1 MSTLTRFVE
10 LARLRVEHDYFDGAP
25 ARGLRFDPE
34 PESVDWIRRHDLV
47 VRQRDGELLL
57 AAAEPRLP
65 QVWEELRADAAPPA
79 WTLRASDPRHAL
91 YTDRRDRTGHLR
103 ITLDD
108 AAPRAR
114 DLAFDAWIAALPLR
128 ATRRLRARRGTWKYL
143 LVGDWPDVP
152 IALVD
157 RDGGVEFR
165 RDEPETL
172 DDGRV
177 AAVFRSTRRLPLRER
192 GALRL
197 ELRETEGA
205 SRRLLTPVPLAAPAG
220 LICEHRNG
228 RRRPVHEIFLNR

>member
-10 LARLRVEHDYFDGAP
+10 LARLRVEHDYFDGGL
-25 ARGLRFDPE
+25 ARGLRLVPDPDCA
-34 PESVDWIRRHDLV
+34 DWIRRHDLV
-47 VRQRDGELLL
+47 VRQRDGDLLL

-65 QVWEELRADAAPPA
+65 QIWEDLRGDTAAPG
-79 WTLRASDPRHAL
+79 WTLHASDPRHAL
-91 YTDRRDRTGHLR
+91 YTDRRDRSDRQRL
-103 ITLDD
+103 TLDD
-108 AAPRAR
+108 ATPRAR
-114 DLAFDAWIAALPLR
+114 EHGLDAWIAVLPLR

-152 IALVD
+152 VALVD
-157 RDGGVEFR
+157 RDGAVEFR

-197 ELRETEGA
+197 ELREAEGA